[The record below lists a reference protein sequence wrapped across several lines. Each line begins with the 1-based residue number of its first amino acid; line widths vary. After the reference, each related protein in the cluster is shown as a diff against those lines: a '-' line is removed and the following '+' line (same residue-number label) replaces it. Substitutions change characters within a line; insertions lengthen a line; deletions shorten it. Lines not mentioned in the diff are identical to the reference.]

1 MAARGAWRRKPR
13 PRSRF
18 DAGGYYHT
26 SSTIPAGSS
35 CSATGDSVAGQMENY
50 A

>member
-1 MAARGAWRRKPR
+1 MAAQTEA
-13 PRSRF
+13 SITV

-35 CSATGDSVAGQMENY
+35 CSATGDSVAGQMKNY